1 MANSVE
7 GRVHEIGK
15 IETVTTKV
23 GTTFE
28 KQELVLDTSRYDT
41 MSGVKGYDNFVVLE
55 FNKENVKK
63 LVGLNKGDIVKVS
76 FELTGY
82 QYTNQQNEVKYIT
95 RARGYNL
102 EVKPTQESRQ
112 QVEQAPQVA
121 QPQKG
126 GGLPF

>member
-1 MANSVE
+1 MANQVE

-15 IETVTTKV
+15 IETITTKA

-82 QYTNQQNEVKYIT
+82 QYTNQQNEVKYVT

-121 QPQKG
+121 PQKG
-126 GGLPF
+126 GDLPF